1 MRRRVR
7 IKHRADGVLVVDYQG
22 QRPTC
27 QELTAKPVLA
37 KPKRPIVNNRRW
49 VPSLDHPWNRDS
61 TRRADPRVS
70 LAPAAP
76 ARDLHAGK
84 RKAG

>member
-1 MRRRVR
+1 
-7 IKHRADGVLVVDYQG
+7 
-22 QRPTC
+22 
-27 QELTAKPVLA
+27 
-37 KPKRPIVNNRRW
+37 VNNRRW